1 MQQAACACGKSKFT
15 YSAMCTSFITFLL
28 QTQDRLDDIEEKSK
42 SHVEI
47 KEYVAIFEELCREY
61 G

>member
-1 MQQAACACGKSKFT
+1 MPAESRNSFT
-15 YSAMCTSFITFLL
+15 QRCVRLSSPFLL

-47 KEYVAIFEELCREY
+47 KEYVAIFEELRREY